1 MTIVCI
7 IAGDIDC
14 NICTTVESAPAIFVA
29 KGMMAAPI
37 RSRKSPHAFLS
48 CCTAPS
54 PVRAAAS
61 ACPPNL
67 RSNSSRIIACA
78 LAMSPVS
85 ASFLITSV
93 CSLEK
98 VMPARDSDESFVA
111 GSESALPNCNDA
123 EPKSISNAVA
133 RSNANACVRLKFSP
147 VMLVKAN
154 RRAVD
159 LSRIVSSPKSV
170 LPCNSEA

>member
-1 MTIVCI
+1 MLY
-7 IAGDIDC
+7 GS
-14 NICTTVESAPAIFVA
+14 ESRSCGGFGLPAELTL
-29 KGMMAAPI
+29 
-37 RSRKSPHAFLS
+37 H
-48 CCTAPS
+48 
-54 PVRAAAS
+54 
-61 ACPPNL
+61 
-67 RSNSSRIIACA
+67 SSRIIDCA

-123 EPKSISNAVA
+123 DPKSISNAVA

-147 VMLVKAN
+147 VMFVKAGK
-154 RRAVD
+154 RAVAS
-159 LSRIVSSPKSV
+159 LRIVSSPKIG